1 MKSLLPLFIICGS
14 ALGLISI
21 TSSQPKPS
29 TSEVIPLH
37 IYANKIK
44 APKVVVQFNSEWN
57 KNNEFIWKPTPGVEY
72 FKVDLDKN
80 PYYKQTMKI
89 NSLPTII
96 IYENAKE
103 VRRYEGGLHMKI
115 LTSQQIMLSIK

>member
-1 MKSLLPLFIICGS
+1 MKSLLPLFIVFGS
-14 ALGLISI
+14 AIGII
-21 TSSQPKPS
+21 TITTQPKPS
-29 TSEVIPLH
+29 TSEVVPLH

-57 KNNEFIWKPTPGVEY
+57 KNNEFIWKPTQGIEY

-96 IYENAKE
+96 IYENGKE
-103 VRRYEGGLHMKI
+103 VRRYEGGLQMKI